1 MNIQNL
7 LNTDLLEQKFFIL
20 GGGSNVLF
28 LNDYYNGSIIHQT
41 NSNISIIKENTDEVI
56 IKSDAGTEWDRF
68 VEFVCKHNYWGAEN
82 LSYIPGTVGASAI
95 QNIGAY
101 GVEAKDIIY
110 SVDVLEFST
119 GKKLTLTNKECKF
132 AYRNSIFKEKE
143 FENKYIV
150 YSVTFKLLKHKKI
163 NLGYGNLKEKIQSVN
178 NIKASDIRS
187 LIINTR
193 KAKLPETSEL
203 GSAGS
208 FFKNPVIDKIQFEQ
222 IKKQYKNIPH
232 FKQNDKY
239 KIPAAWLIDK
249 AGWKAKQI
257 GNVSTYKNQAL
268 VIINATGNATGKE
281 IACFA
286 NKIVNEV
293 YQKFN
298 IKLSPEVIYV
308 E

>member
-1 MNIQNL
+1 
-7 LNTDLLEQKFFIL
+7 
-20 GGGSNVLF
+20 
-28 LNDYYNGSIIHQT
+28 
-41 NSNISIIKENTDEVI
+41 
-56 IKSDAGTEWDRF
+56 
-68 VEFVCKHNYWGAEN
+68 VCKHNYWGAEN

-110 SVDVLEFST
+110 SVDVLEISI